1 VITNKKNIIYIDWPI
16 PKVLAFS
23 TTRLPLSNQAT
34 SKSPLHIRPNIT
46 NTVNTQSEF
55 DYFNLGNHVGDCPKT
70 VLRNR
75 TSLLNYLPVNAKVQ
89 WLEQVHGS
97 HVAEVIKHDK
107 SPIVADAV
115 ITRSRNVALAIMTAD
130 CLPILLSNS
139 EGSEIAAIHAGWRPL
154 AANIILN
161 TLSKMT
167 AENKDIHAW
176 LGPCIGR
183 SNFEVGAEVRQVFC
197 ALSQKLSRFFI
208 TSTGD
213 KYHADLSGLAR
224 HLLEMA
230 GVVSITHHQECTFA
244 DKDKFYSYRRE
255 YKTGRMASIICL
267 EK

>member
-1 VITNKKNIIYIDWPI
+1 MITNTNNIIHIDWPI

-23 TTRLPLSNQAT
+23 TTRLPPSNQVT
-34 SKSPLHIRPNIT
+34 SKPPLHIRSSVT
-46 NTVNTQSEF
+46 NTVSSQSEF
-55 DYFNLGNHVGDCPKT
+55 DYFNLATHVGDCPET
-70 VLRNR
+70 VLTNR
-75 TSLLNYLPVNAKVQ
+75 ASLLNYLPVNAKLQ

-97 HVAEVIKHDK
+97 HVAEVIKHDR

-115 ITRSRNVALAIMTAD
+115 ITRSRNIALAIMTAD

-161 TLSKMT
+161 TLSKMA

-208 TSTGD
+208 TSTGE
-213 KYHADLSGLAR
+213 KYHADLSGLAT

-230 GVVSITHHQECTFA
+230 GVASITRHQECTFA
-244 DKDKFYSYRRE
+244 DEDKFYSYRRG

-267 EK
+267 KK

>member
-1 VITNKKNIIYIDWPI
+1 MITNTNNIIHIDWPI

-23 TTRLPLSNQAT
+23 TTRLPPSNQVT
-34 SKSPLHIRPNIT
+34 SKPPLHIRSSVT
-46 NTVNTQSEF
+46 NTVSSQSEF
-55 DYFNLGNHVGDCPKT
+55 DYFNLATHVGDCPET

-75 TSLLNYLPVNAKVQ
+75 ASLLNYLPVNAKLQ

-97 HVAEVIKHDK
+97 HVAEVIKHDR

-115 ITRSRNVALAIMTAD
+115 ITRSRNIALAIMTAD
-130 CLPILLSNS
+130 CLPVLLSNS
-139 EGSEIAAIHAGWRPL
+139 E
-154 AANIILN
+154 
-161 TLSKMT
+161 
-167 AENKDIHAW
+167 ENKDIHAW

-208 TSTGD
+208 TSTGE
-213 KYHADLSGLAR
+213 KYHADLSGLAT

-230 GVVSITHHQECTFA
+230 GVASIKRHQECTFA
-244 DKDKFYSYRRE
+244 DEDKFYSYRRG

-267 EK
+267 KK